1 MGSSREFNHGFVCSD
16 EQQYI
21 LYNLVSSTFY
31 ELSAKFLVDS
41 DTAKWLLEIRIVAVC
56 LFVCCLCLLFACLL
70 VCLFA
75 CFLLV
80 FCLFACL
87 FCSWS
92 HASSSRG
99 RRGVVLLENGSDA
112 GDGHEDMGRE
122 GIGGCSGCLSFS
134 PEEREASRAG
144 DYCSG
149 CFSPFFPFFSWY
161 ALFCLVPLFPSC

>member
-1 MGSSREFNHGFVCSD
+1 MNYRPNFWL
-16 EQQYI
+16 I
-21 LYNLVSSTFY
+21 RTRT
-31 ELSAKFLVDS
+31 KR
-41 DTAKWLLEIRIVAVC
+41 LLEIRIVAVC
-56 LFVCCLCLLFACLL
+56 LFVCCLL
-70 VCLFA
+70 VCLFFA
-75 CFLLV
+75 FLLV
-80 FCLFACL
+80 CLFACL

-144 DYCSG
+144 DYCSR
-149 CFSPFFPFFSWY
+149 CFSPFFPLFSWY